1 VVPATPISHSEFEGE
16 RSVAFEYQ
24 PVLSGEL
31 VELRPLRSDD
41 FRDLYAVAADPLL
54 WEQHQ
59 KNRHEEA
66 VFEGFFRD
74 AMASGGALVAID
86 VRTRQVIGTSRFHG
100 YKARLHDG
108 EGSEDGG
115 RGQVVERS
123 ELGERSEVEIGW
135 TFLARSHWGGTYNAE
150 MKRLMLQH
158 AFGFVD
164 CVLFV
169 IGPQNLRSQRAVEKL
184 GGIRAGSRLD
194 PSGEDNHVYVV
205 TAPD

>member
-1 VVPATPISHSEFEGE
+1 
-16 RSVAFEYQ
+16 
-24 PVLSGEL
+24 
-31 VELRPLRSDD
+31 
-41 FRDLYAVAADPLL
+41 
-54 WEQHQ
+54 
-59 KNRHEEA
+59 
-66 VFEGFFRD
+66 
-74 AMASGGALVAID
+74 
-86 VRTRQVIGTSRFHG
+86 
-100 YKARLHDG
+100 
-108 EGSEDGG
+108 
-115 RGQVVERS
+115 
-123 ELGERSEVEIGW
+123 
-135 TFLARSHWGGTYNAE
+135 